1 MEPTQPVVRRGRISG
16 GFTAAGLVA
25 AAALLVYLGQA
36 DTRHALSYAGRLAGG
51 ILVVAGLAAFAG
63 AICAVVD
70 RFAGRGT
77 KYTTAIT
84 LFGVLA
90 VLGAG
95 LMLLAI
101 QIEEYTRWL
110 WAWLGLIAGSAWALW
125 DLLHRRRAW
134 REITFRRNFAAI
146 ASFTALITVA
156 NFVYTQIYTPYA
168 SPMTV
173 VISAKIG
180 NIRKDKETTY
190 VPLTFQLE
198 NTGKVAAYVV
208 GASYSLTGLNWKS
221 TYQSIRSV
229 KEWEKDIDR
238 GGLTDL
244 NAFAD
249 KPKAFTVSLG
259 LLLAPFNYKLDP
271 GEKYVQEKTIELPTQ
286 AYRAVQVQSD
296 AYLLRK
302 DRMLQQ
308 APVGEYHSWA
318 EKGEKAPEW
327 VTRWLGIPA
336 DSAYVKYS
344 VPVSYSNQIL
354 NFTRKRRHI
363 TLWWMLG
370 TENTN
375 PLNPLAASLV
385 SDGEEKEPSYSEFQ
399 QHLERYG
406 FSYLSTGSAMA
417 VL

>member
-110 WAWLGLIAGSAWALW
+110 WAWLGLIAWSAWALW

-190 VPLTFQLE
+190 VPLTFQME

-208 GASYSLTGLNWKS
+208 GASYSLTGVNWKS
-221 TYQSIRSV
+221 TYQPFRSV
-229 KEWEKDIDR
+229 KEWEKEIDSD
-238 GGLTDL
+238 GLTDL

-249 KPKAFTVSLG
+249 KPEAFTVSLG
-259 LLLAPFNYKLDP
+259 LLLAPFDYKLDP

-286 AYRAVQVQSD
+286 AYRAVQVESD

-308 APVGEYHSWA
+308 APVGEYHSWV

-375 PLNPLAASLV
+375 PLNPMAASLV
-385 SDGEEKEPSYSEFQ
+385 SDEEEKEPSYSESQ
-399 QHLERYG
+399 QELERYG
-406 FSYLSTGSAMA
+406 FSYLSTGSATA